1 MCLEVT
7 ETALLHDLSQIG
19 ETVRWLGEYGTLAA
33 VDDFG
38 AGYASLAYIR
48 QLPVHLLKVDSQYV
62 AGVGVDTR
70 DEHLILAMTL
80 LGHDLGLK
88 VLAEGVETQAQLEW
102 LAKTGCDFAQG
113 INRFGSC
120 LQPYIR
126 TGLDLFV
133 DPARIASCLNCWA
146 LVGTLPALKA
156 LGFIRH
162 LSRFCL
168 RRFGGFLLHWGRL
181 QCSTYCQF
189 PPARATQVLQRKPSQ
204 HGYAVRAN
212 SPP

>member
-113 INRFGSC
+113 
-120 LQPYIR
+120 
-126 TGLDLFV
+126 
-133 DPARIASCLNCWA
+133 
-146 LVGTLPALKA
+146 
-156 LGFIRH
+156 
-162 LSRFCL
+162 
-168 RRFGGFLLHWGRL
+168 FLL
-181 QCSTYCQF
+181 
-189 PPARATQVLQRKPSQ
+189 
-204 HGYAVRAN
+204 
-212 SPP
+212 SPPLGPSELIDLARVYSPISGQG